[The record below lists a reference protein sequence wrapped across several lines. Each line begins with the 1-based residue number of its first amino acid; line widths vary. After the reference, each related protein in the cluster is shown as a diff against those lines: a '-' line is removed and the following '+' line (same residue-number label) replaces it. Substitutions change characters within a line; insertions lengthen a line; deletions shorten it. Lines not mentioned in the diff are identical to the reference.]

1 MHNQLYI
8 PPTESATT
16 SIVHALTET
25 EVYEQDLETLLVTL
39 DLIREQDAAIE
50 RGEWLFAPKYN
61 GIISNNE
68 VMR

>member
-8 PPTESATT
+8 PPTESA
-16 SIVHALTET
+16 IVHTLTET

-50 RGEWLFAPKYN
+50 RGEWLFAPKYS
-61 GIISNNE
+61 GILIAEDGGAS
-68 VMR
+68 